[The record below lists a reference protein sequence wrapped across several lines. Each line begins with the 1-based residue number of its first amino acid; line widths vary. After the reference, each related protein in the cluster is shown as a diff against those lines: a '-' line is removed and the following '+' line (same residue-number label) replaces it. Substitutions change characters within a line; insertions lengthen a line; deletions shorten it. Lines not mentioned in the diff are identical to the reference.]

1 MPLLYICAT
10 SPSSWSFTDSPS
22 LSRCAIYLL
31 FLSLRSK
38 PPSSFL
44 RRQPFLLLLHAAR
57 RVSASRL
64 IYLFVAPGLGP
75 PRSLAIPAR
84 NFWRTSEGASQL
96 APRPATRK
104 YPASCEP
111 DSSSDSGAN
120 AVIAINPAVTITI
133 PRTKPNAAP
142 NTRSTDLIPASW
154 TTHLVSLAMA
164 PAIRTTDTKIVINP
178 SKSANAGNLTYC
190 TNHGESRPY
199 PNDASRKPRTAHARQ
214 IISKKKPWAA
224 ANSAENSMITRMIQ
238 SSAFM
243 PSPAQSAGNSRPA
256 NTLYAWMYF
265 SLVLRATSS
274 GKAGAGGC
282 LFHLIA
288 SR

>member
-111 DSSSDSGAN
+111 DSSSDSGAK
-120 AVIAINPAVTITI
+120 AVIAIKPAVTITI

-142 NTRSTDLIPASW
+142 RARSTERSPASC
-154 TTHLVSLAMA
+154 TIQRVILAIA
-164 PAIRTTDTKIVINP
+164 PASKTTDTKIVRKP
-178 SKSANAGNLTYC
+178 AKSANAGNLTYC
-190 TNHGESRPY
+190 TNQGEILPY
-199 PNDASRKPRTAHARQ
+199 PHA
-214 IISKKKPWAA
+214 
-224 ANSAENSMITRMIQ
+224 
-238 SSAFM
+238 
-243 PSPAQSAGNSRPA
+243 
-256 NTLYAWMYF
+256 
-265 SLVLRATSS
+265 
-274 GKAGAGGC
+274 
-282 LFHLIA
+282 
-288 SR
+288 